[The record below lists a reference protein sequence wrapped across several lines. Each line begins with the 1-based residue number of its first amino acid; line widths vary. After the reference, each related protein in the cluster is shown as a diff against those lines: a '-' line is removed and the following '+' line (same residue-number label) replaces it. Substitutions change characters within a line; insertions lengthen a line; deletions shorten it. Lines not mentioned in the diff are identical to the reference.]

1 MYTDKQIKT
10 FKERVLELIEKEFI
24 NENDIKMLSDMTFDE
39 VISLWESKTFR
50 NKVLFTIYLNPYL
63 LCNDEMV
70 KNKPLDINIISNILI
85 KRYNEELDEYKD
97 RLLNGE
103 ISNNEYL
110 NNCNCLT
117 KLYFT
122 STLMGIKIADNY
134 NDRISNPKNI
144 EKIKKI

>member
-1 MYTDKQIKT
+1 MYNDKRIKAV
-10 FKERVLELIEKEFI
+10 KERVLELIKKEFI
-24 NENDIKMLSDMTFDE
+24 NEHDIKMLSNITFDE
-39 VISLWESKTFR
+39 VISLWESDMFR
-50 NKVLFTIYLNPYL
+50 KKVLFTIYLNPYL
-63 LCNDEMV
+63 LCNDEIV
-70 KNKPLDINIISNILI
+70 KYKPFDIDIISNILI
-85 KRYNEELDEYKD
+85 KRYNEELDEYKN

-122 STLMGIKIADNY
+122 STLMGIRIINNY